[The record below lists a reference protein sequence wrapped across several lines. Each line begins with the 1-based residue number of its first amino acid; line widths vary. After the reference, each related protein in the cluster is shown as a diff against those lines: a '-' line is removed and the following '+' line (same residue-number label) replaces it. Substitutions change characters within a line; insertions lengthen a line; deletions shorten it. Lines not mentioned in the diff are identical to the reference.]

1 MSWSGSIRMLA
12 GMVAL
17 HAVAVLICLALF
29 LLVSAAGLFGGV
41 SILFYR
47 GIAALVALVPA
58 LFVVLLLLLRLPW
71 AAREFTARD
80 AAAAT
85 LVAVSLNL
93 TFFVVGPVTVD
104 RSVSVFMLSRLAD
117 AQSPLTADEL
127 RQTFAERYVGEWD
140 QVGRRIQEQIAS
152 GNVEQ
157 TSADHYRL
165 TAQGESFM
173 RTAQFISRVF
183 GGDPRFVGREQPPR
197 WAGASPVE
205 RPGR

>member
-1 MSWSGSIRMLA
+1 MINPGSVRMLA
-12 GMVAL
+12 GLVAF
-17 HAVAVLICLALF
+17 HAAAVLLCLALF
-29 LLVSAAGLFGGV
+29 LLVSAAGLFDDV

-47 GIAALVALVPA
+47 GIVTL
-58 LFVVLLLLLRLPW
+58 VVLAPVVCAMLALLLRLPW
-71 AAREFTARD
+71 AGQLMTARD
-80 AAAAT
+80 AVAAT

-104 RSVSVFMLSRLAD
+104 RSVSVFMLSRLAE
-117 AQSPLTADEL
+117 APSPLTSDEL
-127 RQTFAERYVGEWD
+127 RGAFAQRYVGEWD

-183 GGDPRFVGREQPPR
+183 GGDPRFVGLEERSR
-197 WAGASPVE
+197 WAGA
-205 RPGR
+205 R

>member
-1 MSWSGSIRMLA
+1 MMA

-17 HAVAVLICLALF
+17 HAVAVVLCLALF
-29 LLVSAAGLFGGV
+29 LLVSAGGLFGGV

-47 GIAALVALVPA
+47 GIAELIALMPVM
-58 LFVVLLLLLRLPW
+58 FVVLLLLLRLPW
-71 AAREFTARD
+71 AARLFTARD

-93 TFFVVGPVTVD
+93 AFFVVGPVTVD

-117 AQSPLTADEL
+117 AQSPLTADDL
-127 RQTFAERYVGEWD
+127 RQAFSERYVGEWD

-152 GNVEQ
+152 GNVER
-157 TSADHYRL
+157 TSEDHYRL

-183 GGDPRFVGREQPPR
+183 GGDPRFVGRERPHR
-197 WAGASPVE
+197 WAGSAVRGGP
-205 RPGR
+205 